1 MASSFLR
8 IAWSERS
15 SEARFWIAVAV
26 SILLHAMFLATWPA
40 LRELLPMSSMGDP
53 DLGKQAGRSLPITA
67 RLAAPPAQRVPP
79 QPEHRPPQPQEQ
91 RAAHAPKAA
100 PRSAPVIA
108 SERARGPAVARPE
121 AARAPG
127 AGDFLA
133 DIDARRGSQQRPE
146 SPAQPAQAPAAS
158 APLSFGMAGGAGGDR
173 RNGGY
178 FLVERMTWTDATLSF
193 YRWNRGTQR
202 LEVARENNLS
212 IQLAVIKQ
220 VIALMRENGFSGDV
234 NWVSE
239 RLGRTVEISA
249 RERDQVK
256 LEAFLMLEFFSADPL
271 RRPQE
276 SFQR

>member
-15 SEARFWIAVAV
+15 SEARLWIAVAL
-26 SILLHAMFLATWPA
+26 SILLHALFLVTWPA
-40 LRELLPMSSMGDP
+40 LRELLPLGSIGDP
-53 DLGKQAGRSLPITA
+53 ELGKQAGRSLPITA
-67 RLAAPPAQRVPP
+67 RLAAPPVQRVPP
-79 QPEHRPPQPQEQ
+79 QPEPPQPQER
-91 RAAHAPKAA
+91 RATQHAPKAA
-100 PRSAPVIA
+100 PRSAPLIA
-108 SERARGPAVARPE
+108 SERAQGPAVAPPRPE
-121 AARAPG
+121 T
-127 AGDFLA
+127 DFLA
-133 DIDARRGSQQRPE
+133 DIDARRGSHQQPE
-146 SPAQPAQAPAAS
+146 SAAPSAPAAS
-158 APLSFGMAGGAGGDR
+158 APLSFGMAGGAGGER

-178 FLVERMTWTDATLSF
+178 FLVERMTWTDATLTF
-193 YRWNRGTQR
+193 YRWNRGVQR

-239 RLGRTVEISA
+239 RLGHTVEISA
-249 RERDQVK
+249 RERDQAK

-271 RRPQE
+271 RRPAE

>member
-15 SEARFWIAVAV
+15 DEARLWIAVAV
-26 SILLHAMFLATWPA
+26 SILLHTMFLITWPA
-40 LRELLPMSSMGDP
+40 LRELLPASSFGDP

-67 RLAAPPAQRVPP
+67 RIAAPPAQ
-79 QPEHRPPQPQEQ
+79 QSEMQPPQPQEQ
-91 RAAHAPKAA
+91 QRRPAHAPKAA
-100 PRSAPVIA
+100 SKPAPVIA
-108 SERARGPAVARPE
+108 SERARGPAIARPE
-121 AARAPG
+121 AARTPG

-133 DIDARRGSQQRPE
+133 DIDARRGSQQQPA
-146 SPAQPAQAPAAS
+146 SPAQPAQPSAS
-158 APLSFGMAGGAGGDR
+158 APLSFGMAGGAGGER

-193 YRWNRGTQR
+193 YRWNRGVQR

-234 NWVSE
+234 NWISE

-271 RRPQE
+271 RRPAE
-276 SFQR
+276 SFQK